1 MKSNFQILA
10 ILSLF
15 FALVLA
21 GRQRP
26 VNPSLGGNNRID
38 SAMLVDCCHPEYDG
52 KCLDGS
58 KPNPDCGVGE
68 GESKYLSAMNIHDAV
83 RQIEKVLVVVT
94 LGESQE

>member
-52 KCLDGS
+52 VSPLLTTTLAS
-58 KPNPDCGVGE
+58 VAVYINALVR
-68 GESKYLSAMNIHDAV
+68 YLHYV
-83 RQIEKVLVVVT
+83 
-94 LGESQE
+94 

>member
-58 KPNPDCGVGE
+58 KPNPDCGVG
-68 GESKYLSAMNIHDAV
+68 GKHDSSFTPSPYGNVSWLSKYHSVQSVWLSV
-83 RQIEKVLVVVT
+83 P
-94 LGESQE
+94 